1 MHLDIPTFKDYGEE
15 ASPLTA
21 LFTKNGVRTILGLY
35 RPLCMYACRFNR
47 AHTRFYVRLQAVLTY
62 LGLIL

>member
-21 LFTKNGVRTILGLY
+21 LFTKNGVRTL
-35 RPLCMYACRFNR
+35 F
-47 AHTRFYVRLQAVLTY
+47 
-62 LGLIL
+62 